1 MPRQEMLVRLIG
13 IEESGVGRS
22 QGWMPV
28 LARMLTEWTRGFY
41 SKLNSQPNT
50 FTSALDALL
59 LGKSLRKRERCLCS
73 EGWGEKQLVG
83 GHVSQSQFIHLLN
96 HSTSISSRH
105 RAGSQEYSS
114 EHGTEPLMQATS
126 PTGCSLTWVLPFR
139 GLVGLRRL
147 CSSAPACSVLF
158 NSLRPPLH
166 SSSYRAWLF
175 PSSKSPNRNGPK
187 QSISQAAFFFFFQIT
202 MSE

>member
-1 MPRQEMLVRLIG
+1 
-13 IEESGVGRS
+13 
-22 QGWMPV
+22 
-28 LARMLTEWTRGFY
+28 
-41 SKLNSQPNT
+41 
-50 FTSALDALL
+50 
-59 LGKSLRKRERCLCS
+59 
-73 EGWGEKQLVG
+73 
-83 GHVSQSQFIHLLN
+83 
-96 HSTSISSRH
+96 
-105 RAGSQEYSS
+105 
-114 EHGTEPLMQATS
+114 MQATS

-202 MSE
+202 MSEWGRSVVQDWKKQKKEAYKAGGEGGGRTFQFFSSWKHSGGTSLVDQWLILHTPNSGDTGLVPVQGTRSHMPQLRVRMCS